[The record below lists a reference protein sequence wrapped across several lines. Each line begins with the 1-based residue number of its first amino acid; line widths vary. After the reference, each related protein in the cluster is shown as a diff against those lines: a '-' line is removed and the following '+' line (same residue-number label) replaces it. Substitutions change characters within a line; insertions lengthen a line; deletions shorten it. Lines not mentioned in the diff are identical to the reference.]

1 MLRTAKTDTQLTV
14 APLLLDYLRQ
24 LRIKL
29 TVAAFFSRQTPS
41 TFFEQNS
48 PTLTVSLF
56 DFAFSRGLFITAAFG
71 QPDIL
76 SPAAVLTAV
85 AVSGC
90 SLLTKF
96 RLTGESTDIHPVQR
110 RNILTCCGQCRQLR
124 NGFGKIIT
132 LPALSLIAFAIET
145 EDVSPQTITFPD
157 VFDSQE
163 YVAYSC
169 RQAPSS
175 E

>member
-1 MLRTAKTDTQLTV
+1 MLRTTKTDTQLTV

-56 DFAFSRGLFITAAFG
+56 DFALARPFHHCCIY

-110 RNILTCCGQCRQLR
+110 RNILTCCYQCRQLS

>member
-1 MLRTAKTDTQLTV
+1 MLRTTKTDTQLTV
-14 APLLLDYLRQ
+14 APP
-24 LRIKL
+24 
-29 TVAAFFSRQTPS
+29 AAGLSAPASNQTDSSCVFFSRQTPS

-56 DFAFSRGLFITAAFG
+56 DFALASGLFITAAFG

-96 RLTGESTDIHPVQR
+96 RLTGESTDIPPRSAPQHPYLLRPVPPAEKR
-110 RNILTCCGQCRQLR
+110 LRQNHYSAR
-124 NGFGKIIT
+124 SEPYRIRHRDRIR
-132 LPALSLIAFAIET
+132 LP
-145 EDVSPQTITFPD
+145 PQTITFPD
-157 VFDSQE
+157 VF
-163 YVAYSC
+163 
-169 RQAPSS
+169 
-175 E
+175 